1 MSLAFSA
8 VLIFLIFVPG
18 AILRRSY
25 FSGRFSIKFVARSP
39 LDEIVWAII
48 PGTFLHL
55 VMIFFIQ
62 KATIQQLD
70 FATIGYLLV
79 GAKDDANT
87 ARAFQV
93 LGRDLWQITNYNLA
107 LWAIAAIIGHGFRIL
122 VRRYHFDLKFNLLR
136 FNNEWY
142 YLLSGETMKTRPGDV
157 NYVWIDA
164 LVEKAGGGVI
174 YSGLLVDFNL
184 SREGGLESIYLTQ
197 VARRFLTS
205 DAPDDAKQR
214 QKYYEI
220 PGDIFVLKYTQV
232 VNLNISIYD
241 TVVEEV
247 KKDAASSA

>member
-25 FSGRFSIKFVARSP
+25 FSGRFSLKFVARSP
-39 LDEIVWAII
+39 LGEIVWAII
-48 PGTFLHL
+48 PGTLLHL

-62 KATIQQLD
+62 KATTQQLD
-70 FATIGYLLV
+70 FATLGYLLV

-93 LGRDLWQITNYNLA
+93 LGRDLGLIAKYNLL
-107 LWAIAAIIGHGFRIL
+107 LWAIAAIIGHGFRL
-122 VRRYHFDLKFNLLR
+122 MVWRYHLDLRFNLLR

-142 YLLSGETMKTRPGDV
+142 YLLSGETKKTKPGDV

-184 SREGGLESIYLTQ
+184 SQEGGLESIYLTQ

-205 DAPDDAKQR
+205 ESTGETKQKPR
-214 QKYYEI
+214 YYDI

-241 TVVEEV
+241 AVLEDVTEEPE
-247 KKDAASSA
+247 SR